1 MGIYCTVFYHQQQV
15 MRFFQLLPFITTLC
29 SNETLSCKNPLLA
42 VGNKTQC
49 SKYPLQLA
57 SGFITDFFTKSDR
70 LIKKT
75 EKICKRLLH
84 PKSITKWV
92 NHPYRESFLFEFMKN
107 FSSIFKSF
115 FTRLFWHFTWEFLFF
130 DWNPPER

>member
-29 SNETLSCKNPLLA
+29 SNETLSCKKPLLP

-57 SGFITDFFTKSDR
+57 SGFITDLFTKIDR
-70 LIKKT
+70 PIKKT

-84 PKSITKWV
+84 PKSITNIVVAQKMLIRIRRIAARIRRIAAWIIWIAAWI
-92 NHPYRESFLFEFMKN
+92 RWITM
-107 FSSIFKSF
+107 
-115 FTRLFWHFTWEFLFF
+115 
-130 DWNPPER
+130 

>member
-57 SGFITDFFTKSDR
+57 SGFITDLFTKIDR
-70 LIKKT
+70 PIKKT
-75 EKICKRLLH
+75 DEICNGHYTPKLLERTKQAVCTILYKSNFHALFSYLFRNEKSVGKIYGIKID
-84 PKSITKWV
+84 KFT
-92 NHPYRESFLFEFMKN
+92 SFL
-107 FSSIFKSF
+107 
-115 FTRLFWHFTWEFLFF
+115 LC
-130 DWNPPER
+130 